1 MVPTA
6 PPSNEAFE
14 PAENR
19 PLKRSGP
26 AVAGAVFPDRVAVAQ
41 HLDPAAALA
50 FRTPLHEHV
59 LSADGKA
66 AGVITLLGMMF
77 TVLARFATQLS
88 DLVKPGS
95 FRYFFLG
102 LILGFAGSALCAVV
116 QSFRTI
122 SPRFP
127 KAPPSLAF
135 FGDIARLT
143 REEYVARVEAL
154 SPDDALR
161 QMLSYNHTAS
171 RICVEKLRQLRLG
184 LRTFQWAAACWI
196 LLVVILVVKAYV
208 PW

>member
-6 PPSNEAFE
+6 PTSND
-14 PAENR
+14 
-19 PLKRSGP
+19 PLTPQEKGPLNRSGS
-26 AVAGAVFPDRVAVAQ
+26 AETGALFPDRVPVAR

-77 TVLARFATQLS
+77 TVLARFAAQLS
-88 DLVKPGS
+88 DLVKPGPL
-95 FRYFFLG
+95 RYFFLG

-116 QSFRTI
+116 QAFRTI

-143 REEYVARVEAL
+143 REEYVAKVEAL
-154 SPDDALR
+154 TPDEALR
-161 QMLSYNHTAS
+161 QMLNYNHTAS
-171 RICVEKLRQLRLG
+171 RICIEKLRQLKLG

-196 LLVVILVVKAYV
+196 LLVVVLVVKAYV

>member
-1 MVPTA
+1 MP
-6 PPSNEAFE
+6 
-14 PAENR
+14 R
-19 PLKRSGP
+19 
-26 AVAGAVFPDRVAVAQ
+26 

-77 TVLARFATQLS
+77 TVLARFAAQLGE
-88 DLVKPGS
+88 LVRPGPL
-95 FRYFFLG
+95 RYFFSA
-102 LILGFAGSALCAVV
+102 LIVGFAVSAMCAVV

-143 REEYVARVEAL
+143 REEYVARVESMNA
-154 SPDDALR
+154 DEALR
-161 QMLSYNHTAS
+161 QMLSYNHTTS
-171 RICVEKLRQLRLG
+171 RICIEKLRQLQRG
-184 LRTFQWAAACWI
+184 LRCFEWAAGCWM
-196 LLVVILVVKAYV
+196 LLVVILVLRAYV

>member
-1 MVPTA
+1 VP
-6 PPSNEAFE
+6 
-14 PAENR
+14 
-19 PLKRSGP
+19 
-26 AVAGAVFPDRVAVAQ
+26 VAH

-77 TVLARFATQLS
+77 TVLARFAAQLS
-88 DLVKPGS
+88 DLVKRGPL
-95 FRYFFLG
+95 RYFFLG
-102 LILGFAGSALCAVV
+102 LILGFAGSALCAVL
-116 QSFRTI
+116 QSFRTM

-171 RICVEKLRQLRLG
+171 RICVDKLKQLRLG

>member
-6 PPSNEAFE
+6 PPSNEPHPPRE
-14 PAENR
+14 DGPPQR
-19 PLKRSGP
+19 P
-26 AVAGAVFPDRVAVAQ
+26 GAAAALMPDRVPVAR

-77 TVLARFATQLS
+77 TVLARFAAQLS
-88 DLVKPGS
+88 ELVKPGPL
-95 FRYFFLG
+95 RYFFLAM
-102 LILGFAGSALCAVV
+102 ILGFAVSALLAVV

-135 FGDIARLT
+135 FGDIARLS
-143 REEYVARVEAL
+143 REEYVARVESL
-154 SPDDALR
+154 SADEAMR

-171 RICVEKLRQLRLG
+171 RICVDKLKQLRLG
-184 LRTFQWAAACWI
+184 LRSFQWAAACWM
-196 LLVVILVVKAYV
+196 LLVVVLVTRAYF